1 MFMGLAIQP
10 GFCVEQ
16 KKPELPV
23 KPVEVKPR
31 ATEIQ
36 QFCTNNAAAAGEARL
51 AWEAERLTELEAQI
65 KQRIAELDAKRAEYL
80 EWLRKRD
87 EAMKL
92 AEDNVVA
99 IYAKMRPEAAASQL
113 SAMDDA
119 MAAAVLTKLT
129 SRNAGAILNEMEPGR
144 AARLTNAM
152 VGPVTS
158 MNRKKS

>member
-1 MFMGLAIQP
+1 
-10 GFCVEQ
+10 
-16 KKPELPV
+16 
-23 KPVEVKPR
+23 
-31 ATEIQ
+31 
-36 QFCTNNAAAAGEARL
+36 
-51 AWEAERLTELEAQI
+51 
-65 KQRIAELDAKRAEYL
+65 LDAKRAEYL